1 MCKRRLVAV
10 GVLSALTPWLAGC
23 GRDASEAVGSPSTG
37 AQRTQVAVQLRVEV
51 PPPPFTEGVFPC
63 TQCHNEA
70 VMATNKTRRQLV
82 DAHDDIVLRHDE
94 EHRWCLDCHDA
105 ANRDRLHLA
114 SGELV
119 PFEES
124 YRVCGQCHGEKYR
137 DWRAGVH
144 GRRIGE
150 WNGTKRVLIVRAL
163 PQSASAAVQ
172 SACAETSAAAAR
184 AVEQID
190 GRCRCRTIRRS
201 HRALPAGNSRPWPR
215 RRRRAGFSPPAVLG
229 VCMKFRETGC
239 ARRSRRGNATTR
251 HNTAKR

>member
-23 GRDASEAVGSPSTG
+23 GRDASEAVGIPSTG
-37 AQRTQVAVQLRVEV
+37 PQRTQVAVQLRVEV

-63 TQCHNEA
+63 TQCHNDA
-70 VMATNKTRRQLV
+70 VMPTNKTRRPLV

-150 WNGTKRVLIVRAL
+150 WNGTKEYLLCVHCHSPHQPRFKTLAPRPAPLPPVR
-163 PQSASAAVQ
+163 SD
-172 SACAETSAAAAR
+172 R
-184 AVEQID
+184 
-190 GRCRCRTIRRS
+190 
-201 HRALPAGNSRPWPR
+201 
-215 RRRRAGFSPPAVLG
+215 
-229 VCMKFRETGC
+229 
-239 ARRSRRGNATTR
+239 
-251 HNTAKR
+251 